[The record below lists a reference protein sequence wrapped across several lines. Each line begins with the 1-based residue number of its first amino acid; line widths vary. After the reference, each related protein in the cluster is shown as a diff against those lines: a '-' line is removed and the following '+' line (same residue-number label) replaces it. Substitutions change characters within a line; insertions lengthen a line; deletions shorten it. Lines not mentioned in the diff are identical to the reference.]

1 MFMTLWA
8 VDLYNLVINMRLNQL
23 VIMPLKNWSLIEL
36 DSSEEIKSFS

>member
-23 VIMPLKNWSLIEL
+23 VIRHLKNWSLIEL